1 MSTNYKTR
9 LLLAL
14 AALGVALYL
23 VFPTAV
29 YFSLS
34 EQQLQEVKQDK
45 DAFDKYVPTWA
56 SRSHLVPG
64 LDLQGGIR
72 LLLGVDVDR
81 ALSDRASRLAG
92 RLREKP
98 LDKAVALPT
107 AVTHLAQQGQP
118 NAIQLQFGTKSEASS
133 FWKEA
138 QKRFPELVLQGQ
150 TESSL
155 TLQFDA
161 SWVAQAKSDAVAQ
174 TIRILRTRIDRMGV
188 TEPTIARQGMD
199 RIQIQLPG
207 YDDPQEAKNLIGR
220 TAQLEFRMCD
230 DDTDILEQ
238 LKDLPKNVELIRSN
252 YRRPDESTGKDIY
265 LQFPADQ
272 LEEVKKYLAQ
282 QALTDHVIRYGS
294 LGDRSKQMRTFTL
307 NTEVPLTG
315 DDLIDARVTFGSD
328 MDPRAAVAVTFS
340 PAAAQTFDEL
350 TQQSIG
356 KRMAIVLEDLVDS
369 APVIQQRISGG
380 TASISM
386 GGARTPEEMIKDAN
400 QLALVLKAGALPAPV
415 SFREERS
422 VGPSL
427 GAQSVQAARQA
438 CSVGA
443 VLIALFMLAYYR
455 LGGLFALIGVAFN
468 LTFVIAALSV
478 LGATITLP
486 GVAGLLLT
494 VGMAVDANIIIN
506 ERIGEELLAKK
517 SFAESVKLGYDAAF
531 SAVMDANVT
540 TFIAGVV
547 LWQFGTGPVQ
557 NFATTLL
564 VGTVSSVF
572 TAIFITRIFF
582 DMTVAHRSRE
592 ITV

>member
-1 MSTNYKTR
+1 MNTNYRTR

-14 AALGVALYL
+14 AALGAALYL

-34 EQQLQEVKQDK
+34 EKQLQEVKQDK
-45 DAFDKYVPTWA
+45 NAFQKYLPSWA
-56 SRSHLVPG
+56 SQSHLVPG

-72 LLLGVDVDR
+72 LLLGVDVDK
-81 ALSDRASRLAG
+81 ALSERAARLAA
-92 RLREKP
+92 RLRDKA
-98 LDKAVALPT
+98 LDKTVTVPT
-107 AVTHLAQQGQP
+107 SVNHLVQQGQP
-118 NAIQLQFGTKSEASS
+118 DAIALEFATQSEATL
-133 FWKEA
+133 FWKAA
-138 QKRFPELVLQGQ
+138 QKQFPELVVQNQSGQ
-150 TESSL
+150 SL

-161 SWVAQAKSDAVAQ
+161 SWTARARADAVAQ

-188 TEPTIARQGMD
+188 TEPTIARQGID

-230 DDTDILEQ
+230 DETDILEK
-238 LKDLPKNVELIRSN
+238 LKDLPQNVELTRSN

-265 LQFPADQ
+265 LQFPANQ
-272 LEEVKKYLAQ
+272 LDEVKQYIAQ
-282 QALTDHVIRYGS
+282 QSFTDHVIRYGS
-294 LGDRSKQMRTFTL
+294 LGEGTKQMRTYTL
-307 NTEVPLTG
+307 QTQVPLTG
-315 DDLIDARVTFGSD
+315 DDLTDARVTFGSD
-328 MDPRAAVAVTFS
+328 LDPRAAVAVTFS
-340 PAAAQTFDEL
+340 PSAAQTFDKL

-386 GGARTPEEMIKDAN
+386 GGARLPEEIIRDAN

-443 VLIALFMLAYYR
+443 LLIALFMLVYYR

-468 LTFVIAALSV
+468 LTFVLAALSA

-506 ERIGEELLAKK
+506 ERIREELLAKK
-517 SFAESVKLGYDAAF
+517 SPATSIKSGYEAAF

-564 VGTVSSVF
+564 VGTVSSVV

-582 DMTVAHRSRE
+582 DMATAHRLRG

>member
-34 EQQLQEVKQDK
+34 EKQLQEVKQDK
-45 DAFDKYVPTWA
+45 DAFDKYVPSWS

-81 ALSDRASRLAG
+81 ALSDRASRLAA

-98 LDKAVALPT
+98 LDKTTPAPT
-107 AVTHLAQQGQP
+107 AVNHLAQQGQP
-118 NAIQLQFGTKSEASS
+118 NAIALEFTTKSQATA
-133 FWKEA
+133 FWKQA

-150 TESSL
+150 SGQSL

-161 SWVAQAKSDAVAQ
+161 GWVARAKSDAVAQ

-230 DDTDILEQ
+230 DDTDILEKLQ
-238 LKDLPKNVELIRSN
+238 DLPKDVQLIRSN
-252 YRRPDESTGKDIY
+252 YRRPNESTGKDIY
-265 LQFPADQ
+265 LQFPANQ
-272 LEEVKKYLAQ
+272 LEEIKKYLAQ
-282 QALTDHVIRYGS
+282 QSFANHVIRYGT
-294 LGDRSKQMRTFTL
+294 LGEGTKQMRTFTL
-307 NTEVPLTG
+307 HTQFPLTG
-315 DDLIDARVTFGSD
+315 DDLVDARVTFGSD
-328 MDPRAAVAVTFS
+328 LDPRPAVAVTFS
-340 PAAAQTFDEL
+340 PSAAQTFDKL
-350 TQQSIG
+350 TQKSIG

-386 GGARTPEEMIKDAN
+386 GGARLPEEIIKDAN

-438 CSVGA
+438 CTVGA
-443 VLIALFMLAYYR
+443 FLIALFMLAYYR

-468 LTFVIAALSV
+468 LTFVLAALSA

-506 ERIGEELLAKK
+506 ERIREELFAKK
-517 SFAESVKLGYDAAF
+517 SPAEAIKAGYEAAF
-531 SAVMDANVT
+531 SAVMDANIT

-547 LWQFGTGPVQ
+547 LWQFGTGPIQ

-582 DMTVAHRSRE
+582 DMAVAHRFRG
-592 ITV
+592 ITL